1 MASGYA
7 NAPHPSVPLSEK
19 KNSWKRDK
27 KDGVIRPNKFRCS
40 MQRKNKSQNMKEKDS
55 EVPEESSYEPN
66 GGRGYTK

>member
-19 KNSWKRDK
+19 KISWIKDK

-40 MQRKNKSQNMKEKDS
+40 MQREKQKPKHEKQGLRS
-55 EVPEESSYEPN
+55 PL
-66 GGRGYTK
+66 RKLIRT